1 SLMLGYMA
9 AVFAIQMS
17 ASVLTQINND
27 IGPSTSFAW
36 LSTSQVL
43 PVAVLGPM
51 AGRLSDIFG
60 RRNFIL
66 FGNLCGLIGCA
77 ICATAHSIP
86 VAIGGGVF
94 IGVASTLQQLAWTAV
109 GEIVPRKDRG
119 LALGLFEMCAVT
131 NISEGLFLKTY
142 ILPTGC
148 AIGKYSSWRWVYWVP
163 FILNTCGLFAVFLFY
178 RPKNQYIIE
187 EGKTR
192 RQEIWDLDWVGFF
205 LYGNGLLFLLL
216 GISFGDNVFPW
227 KSAGTITMIVLGVV
241 LLIAFGLYEKFWD
254 QIFPLFPPVVVHKIR
269 GVIFVNVGIFLFGMM
284 YYSVAVLW
292 PQLIQGLYTTD
303 LLKVGWYASALGMT
317 GIVSSFI
324 TGFVMTR
331 YGHAR
336 LIFATIIVIG
346 TIAAGCMAIKPQSS
360 TACVILVA
368 LQGLTV
374 GGGMIVSTA
383 MIQLAVEHE
392 YIGLATQMAV
402 TARNAGGAVGTVVYT
417 AIYTGQIRK
426 NIKTRVALPLAM
438 AGVAPTSLP
447 AVVGALMGQAPPSAL
462 AVLSPEQLGLALAG
476 LRQAFIHSFRVVFL
490 SSIAFGV
497 VGTIAACLTKDV
509 DHLMTNKVEMTL
521 DEGAKFTSNKTDTG
535 EGHIIG
541 IEEQKLHTRHRV

>member
-43 PVAVLGPM
+43 PVATLGPM

-77 ICATAHSIP
+77 ICATANNIP

-109 GEIVPRKDRG
+109 GEIVPRKYRG
-119 LALGLFEMCAVT
+119 LALGLFE
-131 NISEGLFLKTY
+131 ISLHARQ
-142 ILPTGC
+142 TGC
-148 AIGKYSSWRWVYWVP
+148 AIGKYSTWRWVFWVP

-192 RQEIWDLDWVGFF
+192 RQELWDLDWIGFF

-241 LLIAFGLYEKFWD
+241 LLIAFGIYERFWD

-303 LLKVGWYASALGMT
+303 LLKVGWYASSLGMT

-324 TGFVMTR
+324 TGYVMTR

-336 LIFATIIVIG
+336 LIFATIIAIG
-346 TIAAGCMAIKPQSS
+346 TIAAGCMAIIHPEPQSS
-360 TACVILVA
+360 TACVILVS

-426 NIKTRVALPLAM
+426 NIKQRVALPLAM
-438 AGVAPTSLP
+438 AGVPPTSLA
-447 AVVGALMGQAPPSAL
+447 AVVGALMGQAPPSVLAAL
-462 AVLSPEQLGLALAG
+462 TPEQLGLALAG

-497 VGTIAACLTKDV
+497 VGTVAACLTKDV

-521 DEGAKFTSNKTDTG
+521 DVGAKFTSNKTDTG
-535 EGHIIG
+535 EGHVIG